1 MLPATLTC
9 SCAFMLPVSTAPNA
23 IVFEAQGGKMSTWDM
38 MKTGLGMNII
48 TMLVIVG
55 CISTYGTPMFN
66 LQGGLPDWVDNS
78 TAFRSNY
85 LGEHL
90 YIDWLD

>member
-23 IVFEAQGGKMSTWDM
+23 IVFEAQGGKMTTWHM
-38 MKTGLGMNII
+38 MRTGLGMNII

-55 CISTYGTPMFN
+55 CIITYGNPMFN
-66 LQGGLPDWVDNS
+66 LQGGLPDWVNNTS
-78 TAFRSNY
+78 TFDSMRP
-85 LGEHL
+85 E
-90 YIDWLD
+90 I

>member
-23 IVFEAQGGKMSTWDM
+23 IVFEAMAGKMTTVDM
-38 MKTGLGMNII
+38 MKVGFGMNII

-55 CISTYGTPMFN
+55 CIYTYGVPMFHLN
-66 LQGGLPDWVDNS
+66 NGLPDW
-78 TAFRSNY
+78 AKP
-85 LGEHL
+85 GQ
-90 YIDWLD
+90 I